1 MRLET
6 ARKRIHRCGRVHR
19 LGLPIFLSLC
29 WVWQGCS
36 SSTTSARR
44 ADGGGSV
51 PVTVKGVVQKDVPV
65 DIHVVGNV
73 EAYLTV
79 SVKAQATGELAKV
92 YFQEGDYVRK
102 GDLLFTI
109 DPRLIQAQLDQAE
122 ANLARDE
129 AQLAQMEAVYARDV
143 AQGQYAQA
151 QTGRYTQLLE
161 RGLVSKEQSEQFR
174 TSAEAAAAT
183 VRADEASR

>member
-1 MRLET
+1 MGRQTE
-6 ARKRIHRCGRVHR
+6 RKRVHR
-19 LGLPIFLSLC
+19 RGQVRRLDLPIFLSLC
-29 WVWQGCS
+29 WLWQGCS

-102 GDLLFTI
+102 ADLPFNI
-109 DPRLIQAQLDQAE
+109 DPRLLHPHIEQAA
-122 ANLARDE
+122 
-129 AQLAQMEAVYARDV
+129 
-143 AQGQYAQA
+143 
-151 QTGRYTQLLE
+151 
-161 RGLVSKEQSEQFR
+161 
-174 TSAEAAAAT
+174 
-183 VRADEASR
+183 

>member
-1 MRLET
+1 MRLQT
-6 ARKRIHRCGRVHR
+6 ARKRIHRCGQVHR

-29 WVWQGCS
+29 WIWQGCS
-36 SSTTSARR
+36 STTTSARR
-44 ADGGGSV
+44 GDGGGSV

-65 DIHVVGNV
+65 DIRVVGNV

-79 SVKAQATGELAKV
+79 TVKAQASGELAKV

-109 DPRLIQAQLDQAE
+109 DPRLIQAQLNEAD

-129 AQLAQMEAVYARDV
+129 AQLAQMEAVRARDA
-143 AQGQYAQA
+143 AQEQYAQA
-151 QTGRYTQLLE
+151 QAVRYTQLLE
-161 RGLVSKEQSEQFR
+161 RGLVSKEQ
-174 TSAEAAAAT
+174 AA
-183 VRADEASR
+183 R